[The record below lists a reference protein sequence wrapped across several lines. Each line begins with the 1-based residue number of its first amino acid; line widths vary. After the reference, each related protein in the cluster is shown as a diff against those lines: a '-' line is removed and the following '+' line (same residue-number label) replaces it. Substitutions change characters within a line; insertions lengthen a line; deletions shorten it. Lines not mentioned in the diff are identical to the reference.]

1 MYNPMMQSTFKKS
14 KEVYETE
21 HASGSACNL
30 LGKKAL
36 MLLLY
41 NSLLFYSV
49 PIFIAYAL
57 IFL

>member
-21 HASGSACNL
+21 HASGSACKACMTNL

-36 MLLLY
+36 MLLL
-41 NSLLFYSV
+41 SDTL
-49 PIFIAYAL
+49 
-57 IFL
+57 